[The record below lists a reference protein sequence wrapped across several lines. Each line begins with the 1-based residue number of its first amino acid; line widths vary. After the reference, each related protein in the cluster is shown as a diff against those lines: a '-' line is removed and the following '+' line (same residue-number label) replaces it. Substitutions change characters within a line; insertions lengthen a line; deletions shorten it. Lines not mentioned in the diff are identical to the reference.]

1 MLPLLTGFFSGSA
14 LIDSPDISIWSWW
27 YERLQETVMELQ
39 ELGWLCLVGLFLTSL
54 LIVLGWLLQ
63 YLLTVL
69 RLWRSRKTAK
79 QDRKDIAWQQLSITQ
94 PQQSLAGG
102 AWGFLLKLRSGR
114 GAGASSEA
122 GVKGLLTSLFSFKS
136 FREHWQRTWV
146 KALNEQACRH
156 GVSCSFQILLPRLS
170 QDF

>member
-1 MLPLLTGFFSGSA
+1 
-14 LIDSPDISIWSWW
+14 
-27 YERLQETVMELQ
+27 MELQ

-54 LIVLGWLLQ
+54 LIVLGWLFQ

-79 QDRKDIAWQQLSITQ
+79 QDRGGTAWQQLSLTQ
-94 PQQSLAGG
+94 PHHHQSSQAGG
-102 AWGFLLKLRSGR
+102 VWGFLLKLLRSGR
-114 GAGASSEA
+114 DGGPASEA

-136 FREHWQRTWV
+136 FREHWQKTWV

-156 GVSCSFQILLPRLS
+156 GVSL
-170 QDF
+170 

>member
-1 MLPLLTGFFSGSA
+1 
-14 LIDSPDISIWSWW
+14 
-27 YERLQETVMELQ
+27 MELQ

-54 LIVLGWLLQ
+54 LIVLGWLFQ

-79 QDRKDIAWQQLSITQ
+79 QERRGPQLSLTQ
-94 PQQSLAGG
+94 PHQSQAGG
-102 AWGFLLKLRSGR
+102 VWGFLMKLRTGR
-114 GAGASSEA
+114 DGGSASEA
-122 GVKGLLTSLFSFKS
+122 GVKGLLMSLLSFKS

-156 GVSCSFQILLPRLS
+156 GVRC
-170 QDF
+170 